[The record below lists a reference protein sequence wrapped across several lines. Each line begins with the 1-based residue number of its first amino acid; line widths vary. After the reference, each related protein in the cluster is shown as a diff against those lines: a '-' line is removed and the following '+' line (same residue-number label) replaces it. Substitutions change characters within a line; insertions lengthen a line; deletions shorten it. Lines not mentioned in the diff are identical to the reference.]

1 MLMQRFA
8 RILLI
13 LITCLC
19 TSLVTSATW
28 SLPLPQEVTV
38 KELIALAGWQ
48 KQFKITDGRDE
59 GKVVPL
65 ILHRNPGNPERW
77 TLTFGDYA
85 AIRLTS
91 DPTGALMMERLDL
104 LRNQIFIT
112 YEPALPLLPQKIV
125 SGVAIRR
132 YVNFK
137 MYDRDSGKLKRAG
150 QAIHLVK
157 QVSRSQFQTPAGLIE
172 GYHVDLEHR
181 MNIQYAQLHI
191 SLGLGCRLDEGPIY
205 GSGRY
210 TLKKLGLFSETK
222 TAAATLITR

>member
-8 RILLI
+8 RIHLI
-13 LITCLC
+13 LTTCLF
-19 TSLVTSATW
+19 TALVASATW

-38 KELIALAGWQ
+38 RELIALAGWQ
-48 KQFKITDGRDE
+48 KQFKITDGKDQ

-65 ILHRNPGNPERW
+65 TLHRDPGNPERW
-77 TLTFGDYA
+77 RLVFGDYA

-104 LRNQIFIT
+104 LKNRAFIT

-137 MYDRDSGKLKRAG
+137 MYDRDSGKLKRDG

-157 QVSRSQFQTPAGLIE
+157 PVSHSQFQTPAGVIE
-172 GYHVDLEHR
+172 GYHVEIEHR
-181 MNIQYAQLHI
+181 MNMQYAQLHI
-191 SLGLGCRLDEGPIY
+191 SLGLGCRLDEGPVY
-205 GSGRY
+205 GSAQY

-222 TAAATLITR
+222 TASAALVTR